1 MLIIRPLTYNDQQWT
16 CMHDRRTLYLAISL
30 KVLESFFFFEWSV
43 FPKCNIL
50 CKTLINQFLSNYDS
64 CVLSTGRTVQWLR
77 TKTKIHFYSFSLFII
92 TVVMLYETVR
102 QLLINKY
109 PIQIRGEK
117 GRRDPA
123 LTLVIDV
130 LFSLSIRSSR
140 VTSSAVSF
148 FRFSPPFR
156 FLSACT
162 SPLVN
167 TRDSLSPQ
175 SEWIKTLI

>member
-102 QLLINKY
+102 QLLINNIPFKSGGKK
-109 PIQIRGEK
+109 GEET
-117 GRRDPA
+117 PPSPSW
-123 LTLVIDV
+123 LTC
-130 LFSLSIRSSR
+130 FSAFRFASR
-140 VTSSAVSF
+140 VWRHRPC
-148 FRFSPPFR
+148 RFSGFR
-156 FLSACT
+156 RLSA
-162 SPLVN
+162 SFLPA
-167 TRDSLSPQ
+167 RAR
-175 SEWIKTLI
+175 